1 MTTTAATELEA
12 LGFTEYEARAYL
24 ALLQAGALTGYQVAK
39 ASGIPRP
46 NIYPVLARLVQRG
59 AVNKVDA
66 KGAARYTALPS
77 EQMLRNVERTFTV
90 QAERARQTMAQLD
103 ESRTDEQIWN
113 IEGYDQILDRA
124 RLVIEESKGQLLVG
138 VWSNE
143 SRRLSD
149 AIANAE
155 HRGVDITTL
164 CTQGCPQECGGCT
177 GRLYRY
183 NLEENL
189 APRTLIVVRDREELV
204 VGQCYPDGSA
214 RGATTR
220 MPAFVSIATQFLENT
235 IAVAEIARSLGAR
248 LPRLLDDDARLAL
261 ERTGMRI
268 DETSWLDRLIK
279 PSGRAT

>member
-1 MTTTAATELEA
+1 MTTNATSELEA

-24 ALLQAGALTGYQVAK
+24 ALLQAGAQTGYQVAK
-39 ASGIPRP
+39 GSGIPRP

-59 AVNKVDA
+59 AVNKIDA
-66 KGAARYTALPS
+66 KGAVRYSALPS
-77 EQMLRNVERTFTV
+77 DQMLRNVERNFSE
-90 QAERARQTMAQLD
+90 QAKRARQTMAQLD
-103 ESRTDEQIWN
+103 ESRTEEQIWN
-113 IEGYDQILDRA
+113 IDGYDQILDRA
-124 RLVIEESKGQLLVG
+124 RLVIEEAKRQLLVG

-143 SRRLSD
+143 SGRLSES
-149 AIANAE
+149 IANAE
-155 HRGVDITTL
+155 KRGVEITTL

-189 APRTLIVVRDREELV
+189 APRTLIVVCDREELV
-204 VGQCYPDGSA
+204 VGQCYSDGSA

-235 IAVAEIARSLGAR
+235 IAVAEIARSLGPR
-248 LPRLLDDDARLAL
+248 LPRLLDVGARLAL
-261 ERTGMRI
+261 ERTGVRI

-279 PSGRAT
+279 PSGRAK